1 MPRLDAITIKGFK
14 SIRALENFALQRRNI
29 LIGGNGAGKSNFM
42 DFFRLLRAMCG
53 FSLPG
58 LPVSGLKNYV
68 QLNGGSEALL
78 HCGSKRTPS
87 VHFSLSLN
95 DHKYT
100 VDLHPTVEE
109 NFLLSY
115 AQFLPEGQ

>member
-58 LPVSGLKNYV
+58 LPVSGLKNYE
-68 QLNGGSEALL
+68 QLNGGSEALRF
-78 HCGSKRTPS
+78 K
-87 VHFSLSLN
+87 
-95 DHKYT
+95 
-100 VDLHPTVEE
+100 E
-109 NFLLSY
+109 NPFC
-115 AQFLPEGQ
+115 AFFAFPE